1 MRLWPRRCL
10 HVAKKGLGKGLSAL
24 IPEKELPSGAEV
36 IQVPLEKIRRNPDQP
51 RKAFRKESLEEL
63 AASIREHGVIQPLLL
78 MPDGEGYILV
88 AGERRLR
95 ASQLAGLST
104 VPAILRKMGQE
115 DSAALAII
123 ENIQR
128 ENLTPLEE
136 SQAYQRLIQLHGM
149 TQERLGETLGK
160 SRSYI
165 TNSLRLLQLPESIR
179 NAIDQSLLSP
189 SHGRSIPGVCDPCPG
204 LSTASTSPMIPTVQ
218 ARAASTRAQRLPRQR
233 WRFPQKCAL
242 AYAGAPFPAV
252 SASRPTASAVC
263 NTYPSRASVGSQP
276 TTCEIRRS
284 RYRTVLG

>member
-1 MRLWPRRCL
+1 M
-10 HVAKKGLGKGLSAL
+10 AKKGLGKGLSAL

-36 IQVPLEKIRRNPDQP
+36 IEVPLEKIRRNPDQP
-51 RKAFRKESLEEL
+51 RKAFRKEALEEL

-78 MPDGEGYILV
+78 MPEGDGYILV

-95 ASQLAGLST
+95 ASQLAGLAT

-179 NAIDQSLLSP
+179 EAIEEGLLSP
-189 SHGRSIPGVCDPCPG
+189 SHGRSILSVPEEHREELGAYVLAKRLSVRELEELVRNFDIQSIRKKEGLKPGIREKDVHVRAVEKTLEESFG
-204 LSTASTSPMIPTVQ
+204 TKVQ
-218 ARAASTRAQRLPRQR
+218 IKGKHKGSIT
-233 WRFPQKCAL
+233 L
-242 AYAGAPFPAV
+242 AYY
-252 SASRPTASAVC
+252 SKEDLMRITDLL
-263 NTYPSRASVGSQP
+263 
-276 TTCEIRRS
+276 
-284 RYRTVLG
+284 LGK